1 MVLYQDI
8 ARAVTMVVKGA
19 FPSVHIYGD
28 EVKEGYKKPSFFI
41 GILPVS
47 SINHT
52 KNIKEEQLL
61 ITVDYFSNTKDS
73 LENYRVMQELK
84 VAFGQVLG
92 VENRKFTIQE
102 TSTQKVGG
110 DGDIYQFTFDINYY
124 ELACNEPDSVLVG
137 DIIYKKKG
145 SDEWVYHQ

>member
-8 ARAVTMVVKGA
+8 AKAVTMVIKEA
-19 FPSVHIYGD
+19 FPNVPIYGD
-28 EVKEGYKKPSFFI
+28 EVREGYKKPSFFV

-52 KNIKEEQLL
+52 KSIKEEQLL
-61 ITVDYFSNTKDS
+61 ITISYFSNTTDTLK
-73 LENYRVMQELK
+73 NYSVMQGLK

-92 VENRKFTIQE
+92 VDNRKFTIQE
-102 TSTQKVGG
+102 TTTEKVGE

-124 ELACNEPDSVLVG
+124 ELAFHESDSVLAG
-137 DIIYKKKG
+137 EIICKEKG
-145 SDEWVYHQ
+145 SDEWVYRQ